1 MRVDLFY
8 SFSLFV
14 FLLKMLY
21 NKYIKKKEKIIMNDY
36 CIVDITHPN
45 FGLIGKIKE
54 TDFNDKYKFIPRD
67 ILLNNEPIFVK
78 KNQIARLA

>member
-1 MRVDLFY
+1 
-8 SFSLFV
+8 
-14 FLLKMLY
+14 
-21 NKYIKKKEKIIMNDY
+21 MNDY